1 MENNGPQQQS
11 IIFLNELTA
20 VQNWKR
26 EQTLGS
32 GSFAIITLWVNTQT
46 SERVALKQFR
56 NNHVG
61 FVNEQM

>member
-1 MENNGPQQQS
+1 MDNNNLPQKS
-11 IIFLNELTA
+11 IIFLNELSII
-20 VQNWKR
+20 QHWRR

-32 GSFAIITLWVNTQT
+32 GSFAIITLWINTQT
-46 SERVALKQFR
+46 SERIALKQFR

>member
-1 MENNGPQQQS
+1 MESNNVPQKS
-11 IIFLNELTA
+11 IIFLNELS
-20 VQNWKR
+20 VCQNWKR

>member
-1 MENNGPQQQS
+1 MDTNSLPQKS
-11 IIFLNELTA
+11 IVFLNELS
-20 VQNWKR
+20 VIQNWKR

-32 GSFAIITLWVNTQT
+32 GSFAIITLWVDTQT
-46 SERVALKQFR
+46 SERIAFKQFR